1 MENYRTKLVTQ
12 EDTAVSEGRS
22 KKKKNTSYFISF
34 QDKQKKNE
42 FENLFM
48 GENLKEINGCLF
60 KVN

>member
-1 MENYRTKLVTQ
+1 MENYRTKLVAQ

-22 KKKKNTSYFISF
+22 KKNTPYFLSF
-34 QDKQKKNE
+34 QSKQKKNE

-60 KVN
+60 QGN